1 MLENANLFYVLMCE
15 LIYNSEQEADL
26 NTDKQCSVY
35 HLANILHAVFIIIC
49 TEKLRKTEYLK
60 NYHNSRIAT
69 ADIFYS
75 INIRCILMHHEYH

>member
-35 HLANILHAVFIIIC
+35 HLANILHAVFILIC
-49 TEKLRKTEYLK
+49 TEKLRKTEEYL
-60 NYHNSRIAT
+60 
-69 ADIFYS
+69 
-75 INIRCILMHHEYH
+75 

>member
-49 TEKLRKTEYLK
+49 TEKLRKTE
-60 NYHNSRIAT
+60 
-69 ADIFYS
+69 
-75 INIRCILMHHEYH
+75 

>member
-15 LIYNSEQEADL
+15 LIHVYNSEQEADL

-49 TEKLRKTEYLK
+49 TEKLRKMEY
-60 NYHNSRIAT
+60 R
-69 ADIFYS
+69 
-75 INIRCILMHHEYH
+75 